1 MSNFSISFCVGI
13 NEDNTEATVNYVS
26 FNNGKMYQDYFLL
39 PVNPEFNENYEIK
52 ALVNL
57 ISRLNSPTEVLIK
70 TTSKYLKS
78 MITGGLATWMI
89 KGWAGNQKKQ
99 SKNWEQFLQLSHKIK
114 INFEWLLEEDTK
126 LASMKTKACSS
137 TNFLKT
143 PTKVRTTV
151 LKKKKAIKPVEDFIP
166 SVVVFSDGASKKN
179 GESASACI
187 IRNKEK
193 TKILTKYHKKGT
205 NNQMELEAV
214 LLGLESLPEAEEV
227 EVVSDSMYVIKVGSK
242 WIQQWK
248 KKSWQDAKK
257 KTVSNLD
264 LVVRLS
270 DQILKHKKIKWT
282 WVRGHAGHPENERCD
297 QLANS
302 SILLK
307 KDIEKEETTSS
318 PTKKKSFKF
327 GDKLS
332 HNPNY

>member
-1 MSNFSISFCVGI
+1 M
-13 NEDNTEATVNYVS
+13 
-26 FNNGKMYQDYFLL
+26 
-39 PVNPEFNENYEIK
+39 IK
-52 ALVNL
+52 
-57 ISRLNSPTEVLIK
+57 EK
-70 TTSKYLKS
+70 
-78 MITGGLATWMI
+78 LATWLI
-89 KGWAGNQKKQ
+89 NGWVGGKQ
-99 SKNWEQFLQLSHKIK
+99 DSIGETWSQFLQMFKKMK

-126 LASMKTKACSS
+126 LASMKDKACSS
-137 TNFLKT
+137 INFQKT

-151 LKKKKAIKPVEDFIP
+151 LKKKKEVKPIEEFIP
-166 SVVVFSDGASKKN
+166 SVVVFSDGATKKN

-187 IRNKEK
+187 VRNKEK

-227 EVVSDSMYVIKVGSK
+227 EVVSDSRYVIKVGSK

-248 KKSWQDAKK
+248 KKGWQDAKK

-282 WVRGHAGHPENERCD
+282 WVKGHAGHPENERCD

-307 KDIEKEETTSS
+307 KDIEKEETTST

-332 HNPNY
+332 YSPNY